1 MKQNSLYIIAEAGV
15 NHNGNSELA
24 FQLVDVAVDAGADA
38 VKFQTF
44 KAENLVTKKAKKATY
59 QMKTTAAEESQYE
72 MLKKLELSKDLH
84 TKLYNYCKSK
94 KIEFLSTAFDFESL
108 DFLKNELKLKK
119 FKISS
124 GEITNGPLLFEFSRT
139 DGQLILSTGMA
150 TIGEI
155 EDALAVIAYGLTG
168 GVNPSITNFK
178 KAYLSDKGQQALRQ
192 TVTLL
197 HCTSEYPAPFDEIN
211 LRAINTLFEKFHLP
225 VGYSDHTKGITVPIA
240 AAALGACIIEKH
252 FTLDKNLVGPDHSS
266 SLNPDELKSMVSEIR
281 NIEKALGNGI
291 KSPTPSE
298 LRNKNV
304 VRKSLIAKEMIKKKQ
319 QFTSDNI
326 TILRPGD
333 GLSPMLY
340 WEYLK
345 KTASVDIKSGELIRV

>member
-124 GEITNGPLLFEFSRT
+124 GE
-139 DGQLILSTGMA
+139 
-150 TIGEI
+150 
-155 EDALAVIAYGLTG
+155 
-168 GVNPSITNFK
+168 
-178 KAYLSDKGQQALRQ
+178 
-192 TVTLL
+192 
-197 HCTSEYPAPFDEIN
+197 
-211 LRAINTLFEKFHLP
+211 
-225 VGYSDHTKGITVPIA
+225 
-240 AAALGACIIEKH
+240 
-252 FTLDKNLVGPDHSS
+252 
-266 SLNPDELKSMVSEIR
+266 
-281 NIEKALGNGI
+281 
-291 KSPTPSE
+291 
-298 LRNKNV
+298 
-304 VRKSLIAKEMIKKKQ
+304 
-319 QFTSDNI
+319 
-326 TILRPGD
+326 
-333 GLSPMLY
+333 
-340 WEYLK
+340 
-345 KTASVDIKSGELIRV
+345 